1 MAIKV
6 GDNFSY
12 KGKKPL
18 DSRDS
23 FDTVSEMTQF
33 AETSLDDG
41 HISYVK
47 ETDKYYKFNSTN
59 DVDTTLGRWR
69 EYTSGGS
76 GEENTIESIS
86 VNGSALTPDGNKN
99 VDITVPTVTNDLTD
113 SLKTDYDSAV
123 ASKHTHNNKTTIDKL
138 SETSD
143 GTLLFDG
150 KQIEGGSGTAGKS
163 AYEIA
168 VDNGFVGTETEWLES
183 LNGEQGATF
192 TPYVSSS
199 GELSWTNDGD
209 KENPATVNIKGVKGD
224 RGDSGVT
231 TPINGFFTMYVD
243 EDGNLWVLSEDDL
256 TNTFEYDAETGNL
269 YFVQEV

>member
-1 MAIKV
+1 MGIRLV
-6 GDNFSY
+6 DEIFPMG
-12 KGKKPL
+12 
-18 DSRDS
+18 S
-23 FDTVSEMTQF
+23 FPVTKSQYIECADGTDL
-33 AETSLDDG
+33 ETKLA
-41 HISYVK
+41 
-47 ETDKYYKFNSTN
+47 
-59 DVDTTLGRWR
+59 TLG
-69 EYTSGGS
+69 GG
-76 GEENTIESIS
+76 
-86 VNGSALTPDGNKN
+86 
-99 VDITVPTVTNDLTD
+99 
-113 SLKTDYDSAV
+113 
-123 ASKHTHNNKTTIDKL
+123 
-138 SETSD
+138 
-143 GTLLFDG
+143 
-150 KQIEGGSGTAGKS
+150 GGSGTAGKS

-183 LNGEQGATF
+183 LNGKQGATF

-209 KENPATVNIKGVKGD
+209 KKNPATVNIKGSKGD

>member
-1 MAIKV
+1 MIKV

-18 DSRDS
+18 DSRDC
-23 FDTVSEMTQF
+23 FDTVSEMAQF
-33 AETSLDDG
+33 AETSLDEG
-41 HISYVK
+41 HLSYVK
-47 ETDKYYKFNSTN
+47 ETDKHYKFNSTN
-59 DVDTTLGRWR
+59 NVDSTLGKWR
-69 EYTSGGS
+69 EYTSS
-76 GEENTIESIS
+76 
-86 VNGSALTPDGNKN
+86 
-99 VDITVPTVTNDLTD
+99 
-113 SLKTDYDSAV
+113 
-123 ASKHTHNNKTTIDKL
+123 
-138 SETSD
+138 
-143 GTLLFDG
+143 
-150 KQIEGGSGTAGKS
+150 GSGTAGKS

-183 LNGEQGATF
+183 LKGAEGANGATF

-209 KENPATVNIKGVKGD
+209 KKNPATVNIKGSKGD

>member
-1 MAIKV
+1 MIKV

-18 DSRDS
+18 DSRDC
-23 FDTVSEMTQF
+23 FDTVSEMAQF
-33 AETSLDDG
+33 AETSLDEG

-47 ETDKYYKFNSTN
+47 ETDRYYKFNSLN
-59 DVDTTLGRWR
+59 NVDSTLGRWR
-69 EYTSGGS
+69 EYTSS
-76 GEENTIESIS
+76 
-86 VNGSALTPDGNKN
+86 
-99 VDITVPTVTNDLTD
+99 
-113 SLKTDYDSAV
+113 
-123 ASKHTHNNKTTIDKL
+123 
-138 SETSD
+138 
-143 GTLLFDG
+143 
-150 KQIEGGSGTAGKS
+150 GSGTAGKS

-183 LNGEQGATF
+183 LNGKQGATF

-199 GELSWTNDGD
+199 GELSWTNDAD
-209 KENPATVNIKGVKGD
+209 KENPATVNIKGSKGD

-243 EDGNLWVLSEDDL
+243 GDGNLWVLSEDDL

>member
-1 MAIKV
+1 MIKV

-18 DSRDS
+18 DSRDC
-23 FDTVSEMTQF
+23 FDTVSEMAQF
-33 AETSLDDG
+33 AETSLDEG

-59 DVDTTLGRWR
+59 NVDSTLGKWR
-69 EYTSGGS
+69 EYTSSGS
-76 GEENTIESIS
+76 
-86 VNGSALTPDGNKN
+86 
-99 VDITVPTVTNDLTD
+99 
-113 SLKTDYDSAV
+113 
-123 ASKHTHNNKTTIDKL
+123 HTHDNKSTLDKL
-138 SETSD
+138 TETSD

-150 KQIEGGSGTAGKS
+150 NQIEGGGSGTAGKS

-183 LNGEQGATF
+183 LKGADGTNGATF

-243 EDGNLWVLSEDDL
+243 GDGNLWVLSEDDL

>member
-1 MAIKV
+1 MSIKLADTLAPMADFPAAYAKDIE
-6 GDNFSY
+6 F
-12 KGKKPL
+12 
-18 DSRDS
+18 
-23 FDTVSEMTQF
+23 
-33 AETSLDDG
+33 DDG
-41 HISYVK
+41 K
-47 ETDKYYKFNSTN
+47 NLQEKLNN
-59 DVDTTLGRWR
+59 GELG
-69 EYTSGGS
+69 GG
-76 GEENTIESIS
+76 
-86 VNGSALTPDGNKN
+86 
-99 VDITVPTVTNDLTD
+99 
-113 SLKTDYDSAV
+113 
-123 ASKHTHNNKTTIDKL
+123 
-138 SETSD
+138 
-143 GTLLFDG
+143 
-150 KQIEGGSGTAGKS
+150 GGSGTAGKS

-183 LNGEQGATF
+183 LNGKQGATF

-243 EDGNLWVLSEDDL
+243 GDGNLWVLSEDDL

>member
-1 MAIKV
+1 MIKV

-18 DSRDS
+18 DSRDC
-23 FDTVSEMTQF
+23 FDTVSEMAQF

-47 ETDKYYKFNSTN
+47 ETDKYYKFNSLN
-59 DVDTTLGRWR
+59 NVDSTLGKWR
-69 EYTSGGS
+69 EYNNGG
-76 GEENTIESIS
+76 
-86 VNGSALTPDGNKN
+86 
-99 VDITVPTVTNDLTD
+99 
-113 SLKTDYDSAV
+113 
-123 ASKHTHNNKTTIDKL
+123 
-138 SETSD
+138 
-143 GTLLFDG
+143 
-150 KQIEGGSGTAGKS
+150 GGSGTAGKS

-183 LNGEQGATF
+183 LKGAEGTNGATF

-209 KENPATVNIKGVKGD
+209 KKNPATVNIKGSKGD

>member
-1 MAIKV
+1 MIKV

-18 DSRDS
+18 DSRDC
-23 FDTVSEMTQF
+23 FDTVSEMAQF
-33 AETSLDDG
+33 AETSLDEG

-47 ETDKYYKFNSTN
+47 ETDRYYKFNSLN
-59 DVDTTLGRWR
+59 NVDSTLGKWR
-69 EYTSGGS
+69 EYTSS
-76 GEENTIESIS
+76 
-86 VNGSALTPDGNKN
+86 
-99 VDITVPTVTNDLTD
+99 
-113 SLKTDYDSAV
+113 
-123 ASKHTHNNKTTIDKL
+123 
-138 SETSD
+138 
-143 GTLLFDG
+143 
-150 KQIEGGSGTAGKS
+150 GSGTAGKS

-183 LNGEQGATF
+183 LKGADGTNGATF

-199 GELSWTNDGD
+199 GELSWTNDGN
-209 KENPATVNIKGVKGD
+209 KKNPATVNIKGSKGD

>member
-1 MAIKV
+1 MIKV

-33 AETSLDDG
+33 AETSLDEG

-59 DVDTTLGRWR
+59 NVDSTLGKWR
-69 EYTSGGS
+69 EYTSS
-76 GEENTIESIS
+76 
-86 VNGSALTPDGNKN
+86 
-99 VDITVPTVTNDLTD
+99 
-113 SLKTDYDSAV
+113 
-123 ASKHTHNNKTTIDKL
+123 
-138 SETSD
+138 
-143 GTLLFDG
+143 
-150 KQIEGGSGTAGKS
+150 GSGTAGKS

-183 LNGEQGATF
+183 LKGEQRTNGSTF

-199 GELSWTNDGD
+199 GELSWTNDAD
-209 KENPATVNIKGVKGD
+209 KKNPATVNIKGVKGD

-243 EDGNLWVLSEDDL
+243 GDGNLWVLSEDDL

>member
-1 MAIKV
+1 MIKV

-18 DSRDS
+18 DSRDC
-23 FDTVSEMTQF
+23 FDTVSEMAQF
-33 AETSLDDG
+33 AETSLDEG

-47 ETDKYYKFNSTN
+47 ETDRYYKFNSLN
-59 DVDTTLGRWR
+59 NVDSTLGKWR
-69 EYTSGGS
+69 EYNGG
-76 GEENTIESIS
+76 G
-86 VNGSALTPDGNKN
+86 
-99 VDITVPTVTNDLTD
+99 
-113 SLKTDYDSAV
+113 
-123 ASKHTHNNKTTIDKL
+123 
-138 SETSD
+138 
-143 GTLLFDG
+143 
-150 KQIEGGSGTAGKS
+150 GGSGTAGKS

-183 LNGEQGATF
+183 LKGAEGTNGATF

-199 GELSWTNDGD
+199 GELSWTNDAD

>member
-1 MAIKV
+1 MIKV

-18 DSRDS
+18 DSRDC
-23 FDTVSEMTQF
+23 FDTVSEMAQF
-33 AETSLDDG
+33 AETSLDEG

-59 DVDTTLGRWR
+59 NVDSTLGKWR
-69 EYTSGGS
+69 EYTSS
-76 GEENTIESIS
+76 
-86 VNGSALTPDGNKN
+86 
-99 VDITVPTVTNDLTD
+99 
-113 SLKTDYDSAV
+113 
-123 ASKHTHNNKTTIDKL
+123 
-138 SETSD
+138 
-143 GTLLFDG
+143 
-150 KQIEGGSGTAGKS
+150 GSGTAGKS

-183 LNGEQGATF
+183 LKGADGTNGATF
-192 TPYVSSS
+192 TRYVSSS
-199 GELSWTNDGD
+199 GELSWTNDAD
-209 KENPATVNIKGVKGD
+209 KENPATVNIKGSKGD